1 MASIS
6 ETLRMRSLSSST
18 LQEASWLWPM
28 RQASP
33 AELAVFAMLE
43 AVSRGHREVEYIL
56 IEHLAENEIVLG
68 GEKGSKEGGVHDGH
82 GQIRRTY
89 TQSQTRAT
97 CSPSQRHK
105 LNTSYRN
112 LSIASSLGCANVP
125 ALFSGHCETSAD
137 ACLLGA
143 TYSYRVD
150 ECLSY
155 PRSRSRSRCSSPP
168 RLPRYSPRSPPRAV
182 GPAPPPPPPAAAL
195 AILRFSRSSLN
206 LFSMFR
212 SSW

>member
-6 ETLRMRSLSSST
+6 ETLRMRNLSSST
-18 LQEASWLWPM
+18 LQEASWLWPI
-28 RQASP
+28 RHASP

-43 AVSRGHREVEYIL
+43 AVSRSHTRAEYIL
-56 IEHLAENEIVLG
+56 IEHFAENEIVLG

-125 ALFSGHCETSAD
+125 VLFSGHCETSAD
-137 ACLLGA
+137 ACLLGV
-143 TYSYRVD
+143 TYSYRDD

-155 PRSRSRSRCSSPP
+155 PRSRSRSRCSSP
-168 RLPRYSPRSPPRAV
+168 RLPRYSPRSPARAV
-182 GPAPPPPPPAAAL
+182 GPTPPPPPATAPTV
-195 AILRFSRSSLN
+195 LRFSRSSLN

>member
-1 MASIS
+1 
-6 ETLRMRSLSSST
+6 
-18 LQEASWLWPM
+18 M

-43 AVSRGHREVEYIL
+43 GVSRGYMRVEYIL
-56 IEHLAENEIVLG
+56 IEHLAENEVVLG

-82 GQIRRTY
+82 GQIKRTY
-89 TQSQTRAT
+89 TQSQTRAS
-97 CSPSQRHK
+97 CSPSHRHK

-125 ALFSGHCETSAD
+125 VLFSGHCETSAD

-143 TYSYRVD
+143 TYSYLDD

-155 PRSRSRSRCSSPP
+155 PRSRSRSRCSSRP
-168 RLPRYSPRSPPRAV
+168 PRYSPRSPARAV
-182 GPAPPPPPPAAAL
+182 GPVAPPPPPPATAPTV
-195 AILRFSRSSLN
+195 LRFSRSSLN